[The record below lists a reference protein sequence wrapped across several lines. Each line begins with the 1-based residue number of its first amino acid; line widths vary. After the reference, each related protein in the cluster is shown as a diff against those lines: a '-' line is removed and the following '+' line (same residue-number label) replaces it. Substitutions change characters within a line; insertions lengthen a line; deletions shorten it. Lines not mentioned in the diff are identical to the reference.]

1 MDDNSLFTIDTTEHV
16 GDGNPIAPGDVWGL
30 FRQLNGANRGAS
42 KYYMVYTNA
51 LLVRVPWC

>member
-1 MDDNSLFTIDTTEHV
+1 MDDNAIFPIDTAQHV
-16 GDGNPIAPGDVWGL
+16 GNGNSIAPGDVRRL